1 MTSESGDDI
10 RTALKG
16 WSARD
21 KNVTRDELG
30 RMRQKASRV
39 VRPFAGSNFANT
51 MPHAFARGGGMK
63 RREFIVLLTGSA
75 VWVCGARAQQAPSV
89 RRIGL
94 LSPFSPA
101 NTARW
106 ERALLLGLRDA
117 GWVNERNLVIERR
130 YAEGRLER
138 LPELT
143 GDLLRKKVE
152 IIVTTVTADT
162 TAAKNATADIPIVMV
177 AVGDPVATGF
187 VKSLARPGA
196 NLTGLSQMTPD
207 LSGKRLELLKEIV
220 PGVSAIAL
228 LYNPDDPLSVLDWKE
243 AQRSAQTLGMKVHS
257 LEVSQTSDLDKV
269 LTEIPALHVGALVM
283 MPAPVLIENLKPV
296 ADFAIRSRMPSTFHL
311 REYAEAGGLVSY
323 GVDRSDLFR
332 RAARY
337 IDRILKGANPAD
349 LPIEQ
354 PTKFELV
361 INLKTAR
368 ELNIAIPPRVLGMA
382 DEVIE

>member
-1 MTSESGDDI
+1 M
-10 RTALKG
+10 AP
-16 WSARD
+16 A
-21 KNVTRDELG
+21 
-30 RMRQKASRV
+30 
-39 VRPFAGSNFANT
+39 
-51 MPHAFARGGGMK
+51 ARG
-63 RREFIVLLTGSA
+63 
-75 VWVCGARAQQAPSV
+75 QQAANV

-106 ERALLLGLRDA
+106 EKALLLGLRDA
-117 GWVNERNLVIERR
+117 GWIDGRNLVIERR
-130 YAEGRLER
+130 YAEGKLER
-138 LPELT
+138 LPELAD
-143 GDLLRKKVE
+143 DLVRQKVE

-177 AVGDPVATGF
+177 AVGDPVATGL

-196 NLTGLSQMTPD
+196 NITGLSQMTPD

-220 PGVSAIAL
+220 PDVSAVAL

-243 AQRSAQTLGMKVHS
+243 AAAFGANAGHQGSFAEVQQDARSRQ
-257 LEVSQTSDLDKV
+257 
-269 LTEIPALHVGALVM
+269 GAGTKYPPCTCGRARL
-283 MPAPVLIENLKPV
+283 MPAPVLIENLKPI
-296 ADFAIRSRMPSTFHL
+296 ADFAIRNRLPSTFHL

-332 RAARY
+332 RAASY

-361 INLKTAR
+361 INLKTAKA
-368 ELNIAIPPRVLGMA
+368 LDLTVPARVLGMA